1 MIAFCI
7 ILDISMRIIFLHHV
21 DSHGFFMPNLFASII
36 IFNFSLLK
44 LSDRDHHKV
53 ILGGGGG
60 GNEGGE
66 NVTW

>member
-1 MIAFCI
+1 MIDFCI
-7 ILDISMRIIFLHHV
+7 ILEISMRIVFLNYV
-21 DSHGFFMPNLFASII
+21 DSHGFFMTNLFVSII

-53 ILGGGGG
+53 ILGGGGS
-60 GNEGGE
+60 NEDGE